1 MNLLVAKREIL
12 VDDALRRQ
20 LIQVLGLS
28 FRWEV
33 CLVAGQELGR
43 RGVLQG
49 EVTAERWERSV
60 CNGNGR
66 IS

>member
-20 LIQVLGLS
+20 LIQVLGFG

-33 CLVAGQELGR
+33 CLVAGQELG
-43 RGVLQG
+43 
-49 EVTAERWERSV
+49 
-60 CNGNGR
+60 
-66 IS
+66 